1 MLRIEVGQVFHHFL
15 SVQEAVDEADE
26 QVLVDFG
33 TKQFLESEVGVGVDV
48 SVAEFSAVH
57 KSMYFRDVTFAKIM
71 VTNYISPFIWTKF
84 VH

>member
-33 TKQFLESEVGVGVDV
+33 AEQFLESEVGVGVDV
-48 SVAEFSAVH
+48 SVAKFSAVH
-57 KSMYFRDVTFAKIM
+57 KSMYFRDVMFAKIM